1 MEMRVL
7 TGGGG
12 YNPSYIEVNQF
23 LLYYL
28 LNLPNAESIVLQRG
42 ADYGRY

>member
-7 TGGGG
+7 TGGG